1 MLQQKV
7 PEDFVIAT
15 GNQYSV
21 RQFIIWSAKDI
32 GIDIRFEGKG
42 KKEIGII
49 EKIKTN
55 SETNLKEGDVII
67 RVDPRYFRPSDVDNL
82 LGDST
87 KAKKKLKWKPKISTK
102 EMCKEMIQSDLL
114 EARKALVLKKKDFKK
129 IYH

>member
-1 MLQQKV
+1 MANVTTKV

-21 RQFIIWSAKDI
+21 RQFIIWSAKEL

-55 SETNLKEGDVII
+55 SETNLKGGC
-67 RVDPRYFRPSDVDNL
+67 N
-82 LGDST
+82 
-87 KAKKKLKWKPKISTK
+87 
-102 EMCKEMIQSDLL
+102 
-114 EARKALVLKKKDFKK
+114 
-129 IYH
+129 H